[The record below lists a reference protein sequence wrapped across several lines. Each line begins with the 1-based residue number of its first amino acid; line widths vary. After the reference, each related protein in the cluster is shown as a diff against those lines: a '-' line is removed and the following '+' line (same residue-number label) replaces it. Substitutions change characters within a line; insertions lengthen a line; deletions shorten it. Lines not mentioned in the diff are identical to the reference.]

1 MSCAYCKQEFLP
13 TSFKMNRF
21 HIVIAVLFLSFLS
34 FGIALAQETDI
45 PFPNKWGLEQ
55 RLLERQKYEDSWLY
69 SGPDSNIAEA
79 RKRGLQQFLSIKR
92 KHTSQQIQNTSAW
105 EQIAGSQEGAVSGR
119 PSGIAFD
126 PRSSNIIYLAT
137 SGGGLWKTTNDGE
150 TWFSLSDTWSSYAM
164 GDVEVDPKNPDIVYA
179 GTGDLH
185 DQPGDGMYKSTDAGL
200 NWTHITNNLV
210 VGRTSQIIID
220 PVNTN
225 IVYCVTSERVAKST
239 DGGGSWE
246 SKLSIGNSPH
256 MVLDPTNPN
265 NLVVGGN
272 GDIVRSTDG
281 GETWTGDLAANI
293 GGKGRITMALSKKD
307 PSRLYASVGGTNGRS
322 LGLARSLDSG
332 KTWELSAPEDY
343 MAAQAWY
350 DNACAT
356 YPKNADYA
364 VVGGL
369 DVWNTTKGGDKLT
382 KKSEWTRPT
391 SAGDFC
397 HADIHVLEYT
407 PSGDQLF
414 ALTDGGIFMSKSH
427 GTSWTQKYNQKLS
440 TLLFV
445 GADAAADFSYVM
457 GGCQDNGVN
466 RANITDPF
474 FKQVRGGDGGRT
486 FIAQTGGS
494 DIAYS
499 TYIGATLFVSLT
511 RGTTWQG
518 GASGTSDGNMIP
530 LNSSLRTESNVPFYM
545 YYDVCET
552 EGSAIALCG
561 GSRLYYSLDG
571 CTTLEPISKSNS
583 FSGGL
588 RTVHIAKG
596 DLATLYVGAGGG
608 YTYTTKDLGETWTK
622 SNTKVGTAAGFT
634 TDINDPCKV
643 YTVTSG
649 FGGKHFFRSN
659 DCGATWEAPDVN
671 LPDLDTRTIARAP
684 NGDLF
689 IGHTYGVMRS
699 IDNGVTWESLRDGL
713 PLCNVTKLQ
722 VRGTNN
728 EYLLASTYGRGLF
741 RINIAELPRTVIN
754 SVNGSNAKNNK
765 LSITSLSP
773 NPVSITGIL
782 TLNYEVKDGGEL
794 RAEIYDET
802 GKQVHTF
809 GATYASSGSGKLEGS
824 VSGLASGAYFMVVT
838 ANGEAAVQ
846 KFIVGKSQ

>member
-21 HIVIAVLFLSFLS
+21 HTSVAVLFISFLS
-34 FGIALAQETDI
+34 FGVTFAQETN
-45 PFPNKWGLEQ
+45 PLVPKKWGLEQ
-55 RLLERQKYEDSWLY
+55 RLLERQKYEDSWRY
-69 SGPDSNIAEA
+69 SGPDSNIDEA

-92 KHTSQQIQNTSAW
+92 KRTSQQIQNTSAW
-105 EQIAGSQEGAVSGR
+105 EQVGGSQEGTVSGR

-126 PRSSNIIYLAT
+126 PRFNNTIYLAT
-137 SGGGLWKTTNDGE
+137 SGGGLWKSTDAGQS
-150 TWFSLSDTWSSYAM
+150 WFSLSDTWSSYSM

-185 DQPGDGMYKSTDAGL
+185 DQPGDGIYKSTDAGL
-200 NWTHITNNLV
+200 NWTHITNSLV
-210 VGRTSQIIID
+210 VGRTSQILID
-220 PVNTN
+220 PVNTD
-225 IVYCVTSERVAKST
+225 IIYFVSSSRVIKST
-239 DGGGSWE
+239 DAGVSWDV
-246 SKLSIGNSPH
+246 KLNVGDIPH
-256 MVLDPTNPN
+256 MVMDPTNPN
-265 NLVVGGN
+265 ILVVGG
-272 GDIVRSTDG
+272 GGEIVRSTDG
-281 GETWTGDLAANI
+281 GETWTSDLASNI
-293 GGKGRITMALSKKD
+293 SGKGRITMGLSKKD

-322 LGLARSLDSG
+322 RGIARSLDSG
-332 KTWELSAPEDY
+332 KTWELSVAEDY

-350 DNACAT
+350 DNACAAS
-356 YPKNADYA
+356 PVNANYA

-369 DVWNTTKGGDKLT
+369 DVWNTLNGGNTLT
-382 KKSEWTRPT
+382 KKSEWTRPN

-397 HADIHVLEYT
+397 HADIHVLEYSPT
-407 PSGDQLF
+407 GDLY
-414 ALTDGGIFMSKSH
+414 ALTDGGIFMSKNN
-427 GTSWTQKYNQKLS
+427 GASWTQKYNAKLS

-445 GADAAADFSYVM
+445 GADAAADFSYVI

-466 RANITDPF
+466 RANIADPY

-486 FIAQTGGS
+486 FVAQTGGS

-530 LNSSLRTESNVPFYM
+530 LSSSLRSEGAPFYM
-545 YYDVCET
+545 FYDVCET

-561 GSRLYYSLDG
+561 NSRLYYSLDG
-571 CTTLEPISKSNS
+571 CSTLDAISKSNT
-583 FSGGL
+583 FTGGL

-596 DLATLYVGAGGG
+596 DLATIYVGAAGGN
-608 YTYTTKDLGETWTK
+608 TYTTKDIGETWTK
-622 SNTKVGTAAGFT
+622 STTKVGSAAGFT

-649 FGGKHFFRSN
+649 FGGKHFFRST

-699 IDNGVTWESLRDGL
+699 IDNGVTWEPLRDGL
-713 PLCNVTKLQ
+713 PLCDVRKLQ
-722 VRGTNN
+722 VRGTNG
-728 EYLLASTYGRGLF
+728 EYLLAATYGRGLF
-741 RINIAELPRTVIN
+741 RINIAELPRTVAN
-754 SVNGSNAKNNK
+754 SADGSPAKTNK
-765 LSITSLSP
+765 LNVTSLSP
-773 NPVSITGIL
+773 NPATTTGIL
-782 TLNYEVKDGGEL
+782 TLNYEVKEDGEL

-802 GKQVHTF
+802 GKQVRTF
-809 GATYASSGSGKLEGS
+809 GATYASAGSGKLEGT
-824 VSGLASGAYFMVVT
+824 VTGLTSGAYFMVVT
-838 ANGEAAVQ
+838 ANGEAATQ
-846 KFIVGKSQ
+846 KFIVN